1 MSTKRFIILANEDPF
16 DHQLWVRACEA
27 FAGQVQYEVVDLT
40 KSDWLERIT
49 SLEADVLL
57 ARPSK
62 STSTF
67 RQLYQERI
75 DVLANDLEYEVFPS
89 YDEIRI
95 YENKRF
101 FAYWA
106 KATGIPHPKTHVFYH
121 KTEAKEQLSRLGLP
135 LVGKLNIGASGN
147 GVVVLKDRKVVDD
160 YIEKAFS
167 EGLRARTGPKLSKG
181 KLLQR
186 LWDKLRN
193 PAALA
198 NRLRTYRAIAAD
210 RQKGFVIVQEF
221 VPHQFEWRVVRIG
234 DSFFAHKKLK
244 RGEMASGS
252 LLKDYENPPLEI
264 FDFVKELTDRFGF
277 RSVTVDLFEDERD
290 NYLVNEIQCIFGQSD
305 PYQMLVDGKPGRY
318 RCLNGKWSFEP
329 GDFNANESFNLR
341 VAHLLESENSAQP
354 IN

>member
-1 MSTKRFIILANEDPF
+1 MSKKRFIILANEDPF
-16 DHQLWVRACEA
+16 DHQPWVRACEA
-27 FAGQVQYEVVDLT
+27 FAGQVEYTVVDLT

-49 SLEADVLL
+49 ALEADVLL

-75 DVLANDLEYEVFPS
+75 DVLANDLGYAVFPS

-106 KATGIPHPKTHVFYH
+106 NANGVPHPKTHVFYH
-121 KTEAKEQLSRLGLP
+121 KKEAKEQLSQLDLP

-147 GVVVLKDRKVVDD
+147 GVVILKDRNAVEN

-167 EGLRARTGPKLSKG
+167 EGIRSRTGPKLGKG
-181 KLLQR
+181 KLLKR
-186 LWDKLRN
+186 LWNKLRN

-198 NRLRTYRAIAAD
+198 NRLRTYRAIAGDA
-210 RQKGFVIVQEF
+210 QKGFVIIQEF

-252 LLKDYENPPLEI
+252 LLKDYGNPPLEI
-264 FDFVKELTDRFGF
+264 FDFVKQLTDRFDF
-277 RSVTVDLFEDERD
+277 RSVTVDLFEDD
-290 NYLVNEIQCIFGQSD
+290 QHNYLVNEIQCIFGQSD
-305 PYQMLVDGKPGRY
+305 PYQMLVDGEPGRY
-318 RCLNGKWSFEP
+318 RNLNGEWIFEP

-341 VAHLLESENSAQP
+341 VAHLLEESNSAQP